1 MCYNYRE
8 LPGGGTS
15 LMCYNYRGLPGGDQ
29 FYVL

>member
-15 LMCYNYRGLPGGDQ
+15 LMCYNYRGLPGGGP
-29 FYVL
+29 V